1 MKTTTQQRI
10 DKNVCR
16 KTQGVAEPGNT
27 CLTTPG
33 TCESCPNWAKQPLKG
48 FINRSYPH
56 DNLQF
61 SVPLL
66 APSVNHYVKHTRSG
80 SHYRSGEA
88 DAFMQAVSLYSRG
101 KILRFPWYSVVV
113 NLTLGPKQKGDLD
126 NFGKVCLDA
135 LVKAGVIH
143 SDAKVTCLVL
153 RKMRGKAPQ
162 TEFSIMEGAKP

>member
-1 MKTTTQQRI
+1 MKAYFPPQYQH
-10 DKNVCR
+10 
-16 KTQGVAEPGNT
+16 
-27 CLTTPG
+27 
-33 TCESCPNWAKQPLKG
+33 SG
-48 FINRSYPH
+48 FE
-56 DNLQF
+56 F

-80 SHYRSGEA
+80 QHYRSGEA
-88 DAFMQAVSLYSRG
+88 DAFMEAVRLYARG
-101 KILRFPWYSVVV
+101 KFVKFKWYSVVV

-153 RKMRGKAPQ
+153 RKFRGKTPC
-162 TEFSIMEGAKP
+162 TDFCVMEGARP